1 MTQGGLGETPCEGQA
16 LTRAQQLAWGGPDV
30 FTYFKQ
36 RVPVREMGNFKLGET
51 IPALPPLPCPAN
63 PESKEWRQ
71 GILILPSL
79 SQVHR
84 LIESLCCGILEAG
97 AAQDS
102 SPPGAASAPQC
113 GDIRSSDSAAQRL

>member
-1 MTQGGLGETPCEGQA
+1 MYL
-16 LTRAQQLAWGGPDV
+16 LILN
-30 FTYFKQ
+30 
-36 RVPVREMGNFKLGET
+36 RVPVREMGNVKLGET